1 MTQAQRH
8 ITGLALALSIAGV
21 LLAGGMEAAPT
32 GKPIVVG
39 ITMPQTGPFADTG
52 HWIEDGYKVW
62 AEQVNAGAGLL
73 DRPVQL
79 KIYDD
84 QGKADLGVQLLERLI
99 SVDKVDL
106 ILSGYPGS
114 TVAAQAPVAEKYR
127 MTYVGFGGH
136 SPSFE
141 QGYKYFFGAPA
152 MIAAWF
158 PLAALDWVK
167 HTNGSAPEDRKLK
180 TFALVNINNVIG
192 KDFRKGTVDWLK
204 ANMPEARI
212 AIDELHESP
221 LGSAD
226 ALAVRIKQARADVA
240 MISNNL
246 SDAVLVLR
254 ALKAQ
259 GYQPPFIF
267 IGIGAL
273 VPEWKRELGAL
284 GNNVFA
290 GSGNWLS
297 SDMPGAALM
306 TRLAQERYKGP
317 PNSYFMLGYNYG
329 VTLQAAVQGSKS
341 LDQTKLRDW
350 LRANPVDTPQG
361 VLKFDARG
369 LTAPVSYL
377 VQIQSGT
384 PVLIWPRARD
394 AVPAIW
400 PVPKW

>member
-1 MTQAQRH
+1 MRQANHRV
-8 ITGLALALSIAGV
+8 IGVALALVAL
-21 LLAGGMEAAPT
+21 LLAGGTEAAAPT
-32 GKPIVVG
+32 GKPIVIG
-39 ITMPQTGPFADTG
+39 STMPQTGPFAETG
-52 HWIEDGYKVW
+52 HWIEEGYKTW
-62 AEQVNAGAGLL
+62 ADGVNASGGLL
-73 DRPVQL
+73 GRPVQL
-79 KIYDD
+79 KLYDD
-84 QGKADLGVQLLERLI
+84 QGKPDLAVQLLERLI
-99 SVDKVDL
+99 SVEKVEL

-114 TVAAQAPVAEKYR
+114 SVAAQAPVAEKYQ

-158 PLAALDWVK
+158 PLAALEWVK
-167 HTNGSAPEDRKLK
+167 HSNTTAAPDKKLR
-180 TFALVNINNVIG
+180 TFAFININNVIG
-192 KDFRKGTVDWLK
+192 KDFRKGALDWLK
-204 ANMPEARI
+204 KNMSDARI
-212 AIDELHESP
+212 VMDELHESP

-226 ALAVRIKQARADVA
+226 ALAVRIKQAKADVV
-240 MISNNL
+240 MIGNNL
-246 SDAVLVLR
+246 PDAALMLR

-259 GYQPPFIF
+259 GYQPPFIY

-306 TRLAQERYKGP
+306 TRLAKERYNGP
-317 PNSYFMLGYNYG
+317 PNSYFLLGYNYG
-329 VTLQAAVQGSKS
+329 VTLQAAVRGTKS

-350 LRANPVDTPQG
+350 LRANPVETPHG

-369 LTAPVSYL
+369 LTEPVSYVL
-377 VQIQSGT
+377 QIQDGT
-384 PVLIWPRARD
+384 PRLIWPKGKD
-394 AVPAIW
+394 AVKPIW